1 MSSNEANILTSCDA
15 IIEISK
21 GSNLKYEIS
30 KESNLLRLD
39 RVLHT
44 SMFYPGNYGYFPNTI
59 AGDGDPLDVLV
70 LTDYSLHP
78 GIIVDCKIIGVLLT
92 VDEKGTDEKIIAVPS
107 DKVDKSYKRI
117 NDINDIPK
125 LTLDKI
131 EHFFS
136 NYKSLE
142 NNKWVKTDGF
152 KNSKFA
158 WDIYKKAK
166 EDYLEDVLNSSI

>member
-1 MSSNEANILTSCDA
+1 MNSNKSYALVSSDV

-30 KESNLLRLD
+30 KETNLLRLD

-44 SMFYPGNYGYFPNTI
+44 SMFYPGNYGYFPNTL

-70 LTDYSLHP
+70 LTDYILQP
-78 GIIVDCKIIGVLLT
+78 GIIVECKIIGVLLT
-92 VDEKGTDEKIIAVPS
+92 EDEKGLDEKILAVPS
-107 DKVDKSYKRI
+107 DKVDKKYIRI

-125 LTLDKI
+125 ITLNKI

-136 NYKSLE
+136 NYKTLE
-142 NNKWVKTDGF
+142 NDKWVKTNGF

-166 EDYLEDVLNSSI
+166 EDYLEEC